1 MYARYRYDMS
11 VEEAAELGRRAIYH
25 ATFRD
30 GASGGVA
37 SGNLSL
43 SLSMNIHDFQLVFN
57 LCFLNQFTMWVLT
70 DGKSYLGMMSGSST
84 THTIQ

>member
-1 MYARYRYDMS
+1 MLGTAMICQLKKLLSWVGGLYIMQHS
-11 VEEAAELGRRAIYH
+11 VMEPVVELPAVI
-25 ATFRD
+25 
-30 GASGGVA
+30 S
-37 SGNLSL
+37 LSL

-70 DGKSYLGMMSGSST
+70 GGKSYLGMMSGSFI